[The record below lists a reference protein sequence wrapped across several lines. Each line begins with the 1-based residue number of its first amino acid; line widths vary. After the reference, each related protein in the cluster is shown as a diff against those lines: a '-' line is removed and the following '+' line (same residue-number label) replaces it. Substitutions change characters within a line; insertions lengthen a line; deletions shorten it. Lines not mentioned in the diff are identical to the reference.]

1 VVGYAMVYSIAAML
15 DRSRSTETEA
25 MLEAMAG
32 LELSSPFGRIT
43 WREIDHQAT
52 MGAYVGRTA
61 VEDGKPTMVNWYYAD
76 GADHLPPDEVVRKLR
91 PSGA

>member
-1 VVGYAMVYSIAAML
+1 
-15 DRSRSTETEA
+15 
-25 MLEAMAG
+25 
-32 LELSSPFGRIT
+32 
-43 WREIDHQAT
+43 